1 MYIIILGAPGAGKG
15 TQAANIARELKLA
28 HIASGDLFRQA
39 VEQGDEL
46 GTRVKDYMNKGVLV
60 PDEITIHMIMERVS
74 APDCRY
80 GAILDGFPRNLKQ
93 AKALDEALKK
103 QNKAVDRVLYIE
115 VPEEELIRRLSGRWV
130 CRSCQT
136 PYHSPGSPP
145 EGRDKCELCGGQLY
159 QRPDDKAETVKK
171 RLRVYFSET
180 APLIE
185 YYRRQGKLLAAN
197 GEGGVDIV
205 TARILS
211 ALRKREF
218 ITK

>member
-1 MYIIILGAPGAGKG
+1 MYIIILGPPGAGKG
-15 TQAANIARELKLA
+15 TQAANIAGELKLA

-46 GTRVKDYMNKGVLV
+46 GNRVKDYMNKGVLV
-60 PDEITIHMIMERVS
+60 PDEITINMIMDRVS

-115 VPEEELIRRLSGRWV
+115 VPEEELIRRLGGRWV

-145 EGRDKCELCGGQLY
+145 EGRDRCKLCGGQLY
-159 QRPDDKAETVKK
+159 QRPDDKAATVKK
-171 RLRVYFSET
+171 RLKVYFSET
-180 APLIE
+180 APLFE
-185 YYRRQGKLLAAN
+185 YYRRQGKLLAVN
-197 GEGGVDIV
+197 GEGGVDVV

-211 ALRKREF
+211 ALHKREF